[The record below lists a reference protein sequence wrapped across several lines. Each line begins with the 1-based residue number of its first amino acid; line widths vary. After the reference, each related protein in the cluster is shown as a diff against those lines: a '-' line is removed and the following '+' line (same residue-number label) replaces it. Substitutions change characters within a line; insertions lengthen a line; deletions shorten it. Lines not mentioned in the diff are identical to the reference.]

1 MNKFEIYA
9 DAYKVIERYRW
20 QYSNIYPS
28 VDSFLI
34 SVRIMNEGEGW
45 LEYISNYELQTCSA
59 MRHDWYER
67 KSSTRSDYELISKVL
82 RTPHHCLRRVA
93 INNRQ
98 DVQLLPFHESKVR

>member
-1 MNKFEIYA
+1 MKAKI
-9 DAYKVIERYRW
+9 V
-20 QYSNIYPS
+20 
-28 VDSFLI
+28 
-34 SVRIMNEGEGW
+34 

-98 DVQLLPFHESKVR
+98 DVQLLPFHESKVTTNTRGISIYVRG